1 MEGRTSSKPSWHP
14 DNGDL
19 VLYLDGESGWL
30 ASLRVRVHLVR
41 CKECL
46 RRLGTLD
53 AQMSVLSEGGSEEL
67 NGIRRNLMA
76 AMRAYEQGA
85 PAVTFHVTPEIR
97 KMLEEYVGV
106 RMAAQLEERVQH
118 SSNTR
123 EAYDYVDRTLR
134 LLMGGRAAASLR
146 SKLLQEMTR

>member
-14 DNGDL
+14 DTGDL

-30 ASLRVRVHLVR
+30 ASLRVRVHLLR
-41 CKECL
+41 CRECL
-46 RRLGTLD
+46 RKVGAMD
-53 AQMSVLSEGGSEEL
+53 AQMAALAEAGSGEL
-67 NGIRRNLMA
+67 AGIRQNLMA
-76 AMRAYEQGA
+76 AMRAYEEGA
-85 PAVTFHVTPEIR
+85 PARTFQVTPEIR

-106 RMAAQLEERVQH
+106 RMAAQLEERVLH

-134 LLMGGRAAASLR
+134 LLMGGKAAASLR
-146 SKLLQEMTR
+146 TKLLQEMPR